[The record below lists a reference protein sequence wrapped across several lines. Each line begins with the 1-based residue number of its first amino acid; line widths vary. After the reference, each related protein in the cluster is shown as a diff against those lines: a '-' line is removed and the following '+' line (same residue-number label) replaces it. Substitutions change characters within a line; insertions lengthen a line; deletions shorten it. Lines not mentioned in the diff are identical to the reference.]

1 MSSKM
6 GEEAVNK
13 RVGILTWHY
22 NNNFG
27 STLQA
32 FALQEA
38 LKKIGYNPIFLNYR
52 KKEKPDEKYKNMV
65 RLLRSY
71 YLEMAGKDEAE
82 QLRYGFLRFRKKYF
96 KQGMYVYDNKNLGKE
111 CKKCFAVICGSDQI
125 WAPNVFDPTYF
136 LNFVPKGVK
145 KISYA
150 ASIGL
155 PAIPNHLVPQYTELL
170 NDFNA
175 ISVRELAGKELL
187 NRQCGIEAECVLDPT
202 LLLDKNEW
210 EQFEREKYV
219 PDYKYI
225 FCYFLNADNNYSAI
239 VNEYKKR
246 LGFRVI
252 CISADNKNAEEA
264 DLFLSGIGPDDFL
277 SLIHN
282 AQMVITDSFHGTVFS
297 INYGINFATL
307 LRFSEEDNLCQ
318 NYRIYNILKIMKM
331 DEHIIS
337 SVSDIPK
344 CCAGVEACEKQE
356 ILMKE
361 RKKSMDYLIKALRQ
375 SLD

>member
-1 MSSKM
+1 M
-6 GEEAVNK
+6 
-13 RVGILTWHY
+13 
-22 NNNFG
+22 
-27 STLQA
+27 
-32 FALQEA
+32 
-38 LKKIGYNPIFLNYR
+38 
-52 KKEKPDEKYKNMV
+52 
-65 RLLRSY
+65 
-71 YLEMAGKDEAE
+71 
-82 QLRYGFLRFRKKYF
+82 
-96 KQGMYVYDNKNLGKE
+96 
-111 CKKCFAVICGSDQI
+111 
-125 WAPNVFDPTYF
+125 
-136 LNFVPKGVK
+136 
-145 KISYA
+145 
-150 ASIGL
+150 
-155 PAIPNHLVPQYTELL
+155 
-170 NDFNA
+170 
-175 ISVRELAGKELL
+175 
-187 NRQCGIEAECVLDPT
+187 
-202 LLLDKNEW
+202 
-210 EQFEREKYV
+210 
-219 PDYKYI
+219 
-225 FCYFLNADNNYSAI
+225 
-239 VNEYKKR
+239 
-246 LGFRVI
+246 I

-318 NYRIYNILKIMKM
+318 NSRIYNILKIMKM